1 MGGFQLEMAF
11 LVRSRDRAAHEEG
24 TAQKGRNA
32 AVLLE
37 QIAIDMIGDM
47 ALTVVAERVKHA
59 SDLRRFGEHKLLLA
73 ACLLRLT
80 LDKKRALQQRLQAT
94 DNESKRKAVLADWQN
109 WGIWH
114 KAPEIGLSVYR
125 LDLPD
130 GSFFT
135 ASWYE
140 GDDFFPGGGTH
151 NVNRPRFNL
160 CDKGGKL
167 KAGSKAESLLT
178 DKLKELRKEL
188 LERESNGHA

>member
-1 MGGFQLEMAF
+1 MILE
-11 LVRSRDRAAHEEG
+11 LTRQDV
-24 TAQKGRNA
+24 
-32 AVLLE
+32 
-37 QIAIDMIGDM
+37 I
-47 ALTVVAERVKHA
+47 ALT
-59 SDLRRFGEHKLLLA
+59 
-73 ACLLRLT
+73 
-80 LDKKRALQQRLQAT
+80 
-94 DNESKRKAVLADWQN
+94 NESKRKAVLSGWQN

-135 ASWYE
+135 VSWYE

-160 CDKGGKL
+160 CDNGGKL

-178 DKLKELRKEL
+178 DKLKEMRKEL
-188 LERESNGHA
+188 MRDGNA

>member
-1 MGGFQLEMAF
+1 MMLE
-11 LVRSRDRAAHEEG
+11 LTGKDI
-24 TAQKGRNA
+24 
-32 AVLLE
+32 L
-37 QIAIDMIGDM
+37 
-47 ALTVVAERVKHA
+47 ALT
-59 SDLRRFGEHKLLLA
+59 
-73 ACLLRLT
+73 
-80 LDKKRALQQRLQAT
+80 
-94 DNESKRKAVLADWQN
+94 NESKRKAVLADWRN

-140 GDDFFPGGGTH
+140 GDDFFPGGSMGMG

>member
-1 MGGFQLEMAF
+1 MILGLTKQDI
-11 LVRSRDRAAHEEG
+11 LV
-24 TAQKGRNA
+24 
-32 AVLLE
+32 
-37 QIAIDMIGDM
+37 
-47 ALTVVAERVKHA
+47 LT
-59 SDLRRFGEHKLLLA
+59 
-73 ACLLRLT
+73 
-80 LDKKRALQQRLQAT
+80 
-94 DNESKRKAVLADWQN
+94 NESKRKNILAAWRG

-114 KAPEIGLSVYR
+114 KAPEIGLNVYR

-188 LERESNGHA
+188 LSHEN

>member
-1 MGGFQLEMAF
+1 
-11 LVRSRDRAAHEEG
+11 
-24 TAQKGRNA
+24 
-32 AVLLE
+32 
-37 QIAIDMIGDM
+37 MILGLTKQDIL
-47 ALTVVAERVKHA
+47 ALT
-59 SDLRRFGEHKLLLA
+59 
-73 ACLLRLT
+73 
-80 LDKKRALQQRLQAT
+80 
-94 DNESKRKAVLADWQN
+94 NESKRKAVLSGWQT

-114 KAPEIGLSVYR
+114 KAPELGLSVYR

-167 KAGSKAESLLT
+167 KSGSVAESVLT

-188 LERESNGHA
+188 LERGENHGA

>member
-1 MGGFQLEMAF
+1 MILE
-11 LVRSRDRAAHEEG
+11 LKKQDIL
-24 TAQKGRNA
+24 N
-32 AVLLE
+32 
-37 QIAIDMIGDM
+37 
-47 ALTVVAERVKHA
+47 LT
-59 SDLRRFGEHKLLLA
+59 
-73 ACLLRLT
+73 
-80 LDKKRALQQRLQAT
+80 
-94 DNESKRKAVLADWQN
+94 NESKRKAILAGWRSWAVWSDV
-109 WGIWH
+109 
-114 KAPEIGLSVYR
+114 PEIGLTVRR
-125 LDLPD
+125 LNLPD

-188 LERESNGHA
+188 LERGENHGA

>member
-1 MGGFQLEMAF
+1 MM
-11 LVRSRDRAAHEEG
+11 
-24 TAQKGRNA
+24 
-32 AVLLE
+32 LLGLTGKD
-37 QIAIDMIGDM
+37 IL
-47 ALTVVAERVKHA
+47 ALT
-59 SDLRRFGEHKLLLA
+59 
-73 ACLLRLT
+73 
-80 LDKKRALQQRLQAT
+80 
-94 DNESKRKAVLADWQN
+94 NESKRKAILADWQN

-114 KAPEIGLSVYR
+114 KAPEIGLFVYR

-178 DKLKELRKEL
+178 DKLTELRKEL
-188 LERESNGHA
+188 LSHEN

>member
-1 MGGFQLEMAF
+1 MMLE
-11 LVRSRDRAAHEEG
+11 LTGKDI
-24 TAQKGRNA
+24 
-32 AVLLE
+32 L
-37 QIAIDMIGDM
+37 
-47 ALTVVAERVKHA
+47 ALT
-59 SDLRRFGEHKLLLA
+59 
-73 ACLLRLT
+73 
-80 LDKKRALQQRLQAT
+80 
-94 DNESKRKAVLADWQN
+94 NESKRKAVLANWQN

-114 KAPEIGLSVYR
+114 KAPEIGLFVYR

-167 KAGSKAESLLT
+167 RSGSKAESLLT

>member
-1 MGGFQLEMAF
+1 MMLE
-11 LVRSRDRAAHEEG
+11 LTGKDI
-24 TAQKGRNA
+24 
-32 AVLLE
+32 L
-37 QIAIDMIGDM
+37 
-47 ALTVVAERVKHA
+47 ALT
-59 SDLRRFGEHKLLLA
+59 
-73 ACLLRLT
+73 
-80 LDKKRALQQRLQAT
+80 
-94 DNESKRKAVLADWQN
+94 NESKRKAVLSDWKN
-109 WGIWH
+109 RGIWH
-114 KAPEIGLSVYR
+114 KAPEIGLNVYR

-178 DKLKELRKEL
+178 DKLKELRKEMI
-188 LERESNGHA
+188 RGGNA